1 MQTAIKAQFNN
12 ALFKTP
18 HDRLIQ
24 VSQPATS
31 RIIQNTES
39 IHLHPEK
46 LLWIDA
52 DKGIAVLSA
61 FLLPKF
67 SRIDFKGRVVLGFR
81 LGQTKRNRE
90 YILAPLDES
99 GHLGHITP
107 VHSPVQRVILG
118 RSGLLHKAF
127 HIGTQTHFISQTPD
141 HHESIRGLME
151 QVGTFTSDQH
161 LEIGFE
167 NEMIEMRNNSPYG
180 TYAFAA

>member
-1 MQTAIKAQFNN
+1 MQTAIKAQFND

-24 VSQPATS
+24 VSQPTTN
-31 RIIQNTES
+31 RVIQNSES
-39 IHLHPEK
+39 IHLHSEK

-52 DKGIAVLSA
+52 EKGIAVLSA

-67 SRIDFKGRVVLGFR
+67 SHLDFKGRIALGFR

-90 YILAPLDES
+90 YIMAPFDES

-107 VHSPVQRVILG
+107 VHNPVQRVIFG

-127 HIGTQTHFISQTPD
+127 HLGTQTHFISQTPE

-167 NEMIEMRNNSPYG
+167 NDLIEVRNTSPYG
-180 TYAFAA
+180 TFAVVA